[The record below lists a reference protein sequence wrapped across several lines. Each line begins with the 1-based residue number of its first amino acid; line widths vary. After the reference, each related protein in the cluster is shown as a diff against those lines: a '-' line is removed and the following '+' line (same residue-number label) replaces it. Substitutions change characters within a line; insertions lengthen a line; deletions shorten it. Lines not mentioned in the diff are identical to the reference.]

1 MSASRAAIAS
11 PAPELL
17 ELPIEGMSC
26 AACSARVE
34 QALLG
39 SAGVLSAS
47 VNLATKIAR
56 IRFDPVATS
65 PRQLAAAVEHA
76 GYQPLLPPPA
86 SHQAAA
92 ERELDARRRIEAAR
106 LRTRVV
112 VGAVL
117 CVPLLVLAMSHGRI
131 PALAGEWNIWAQ
143 LALATPVVF
152 WTGWSFFARAIRG
165 VLHGSLGMDVLVALG
180 AGASWGYSIV
190 AMLSPH
196 ALGAQGAHHGVYFE
210 AGAVVVELV
219 LLGRLLEARAT
230 STTTRAI
237 AQLLAIEPPVARVE
251 RDGREVEVPL
261 EHLRVGD
268 MVRVRPGER
277 IAVDGIVDDGLSAVD
292 ESMLTGESLPVDKR
306 PGDAVST
313 GTTNTSGSLRV
324 RATKVGEDTT
334 LRRIVSIVREA
345 QGSKAPIARL
355 ADRVSAIFVPIVV
368 VLATGTFALWWTLG
382 SGEDRLRDAL
392 VAGVSVLVIS
402 CPCALGL
409 ATPTA
414 IMVGTGRAARRGI
427 LIRSGEALEIAG
439 RVTTVV
445 LDKTGTLTQ
454 ARAVLAEIHAAPGTG
469 DDDVLRLAAAAER
482 HSEHPLARAIV
493 QAATSRALTFAQAQ
507 SFDAIPGGGVR
518 AMVDGRDVLVGRAGL
533 LDGWNAPASI
543 LEAAA
548 AIAARGRTA
557 VLVGVDHRV
566 VGVVG
571 IADPPRP
578 EARRA
583 VESLHA
589 MGLRVAMLTG
599 DARATAEHVAR
610 EVGVDEVFAEAR
622 PEDKSRLVREL
633 QSRGQV
639 VAMVGDGIND
649 APALAS
655 ADLGIAMGG
664 GTDVAIE
671 SAGITLVRSDLAAL
685 PEAIALARATLGRI
699 RLNLFWA
706 FAYNVLGI
714 PLAAG
719 AFHPWTGWMLSP
731 MVASGMM
738 SLSSISVVL
747 SSLRLAHE
755 RLDATRPS

>member
-1 MSASRAAIAS
+1 MSTSRPPNAS
-11 PAPELL
+11 PAPDLL
-17 ELPIEGMSC
+17 DMPIEGMSC

-34 QALLG
+34 RALLEA
-39 SAGVLSAS
+39 AGVLSAS
-47 VNLATKIAR
+47 VNLATATAR

-65 PRQLAAAVEHA
+65 PQQLAAAVEHA
-76 GYQPLLPPPA
+76 GYQPVLPSPA
-86 SHQAAA
+86 SPQATAQS
-92 ERELDARRRIEAAR
+92 ELEARRPAEAAR
-106 LRTRVV
+106 LHTRVV

-117 CVPLLVLAMSHGRI
+117 CAPLLILAMSHGRI
-131 PALAGEWNIWAQ
+131 PALAGDWNIWAQ

-180 AGASWGYSIV
+180 AGASWVYSLV
-190 AMLSPH
+190 ATLVPH
-196 ALGAQGAHHGVYFE
+196 ALGPHAEHQGVYFE

-230 STTTRAI
+230 SRTTQAV
-237 AQLLAIEPPVARVE
+237 AQLLANEPPVARVE
-251 RDGREVEVPL
+251 RDGGEIEVPI
-261 EHLRVGD
+261 ERLRVGD

-277 IAVDGIVDDGLSAVD
+277 IAVDGIVEDGLSAVD
-292 ESMLTGESLPVDKR
+292 ESMLTGEGLPVDKR
-306 PGDAVST
+306 PGDPVCT

-324 RATKVGEDTT
+324 RATKVGEDTA
-334 LRRIVSIVREA
+334 LRRIVGIVREA

-355 ADRVSAIFVPIVV
+355 ADRVSAVFVPIVI
-368 VLATGTFALWWTLG
+368 VLALGTFALWWTLG
-382 SGEDRLRDAL
+382 GGEDRLRNAL

-427 LIRSGEALEIAG
+427 LIRSGEALETAG

-445 LDKTGTLTQ
+445 IDKTGTLTQ
-454 ARAVLAEIHAAPGTG
+454 ARAVLAEVHAAPESSE
-469 DDDVLRLAAAAER
+469 DDVLRLAAALER

-493 QAATSRALTFAQAQ
+493 EAAAARALPVPDVR
-507 SFDAIPGGGVR
+507 SFEAIPGGGVR
-518 AMVDGRDVLVGRAGL
+518 AVVDGRDALAGRAGL
-533 LDGWNAPASI
+533 LDGWNASTSV
-543 LEAAA
+543 LEASAA
-548 AIAARGRTA
+548 MAARGRTT

-566 VGVVG
+566 VGVLG

-578 EARRA
+578 EARDA
-583 VESLHA
+583 VDALHA
-589 MGLRVAMLTG
+589 LGLRVVMLTG
-599 DARATAEHVAR
+599 DTRATAEHVAR
-610 EVGVDEVFAEAR
+610 EVGVDEVIAEAR

-633 QSRGQV
+633 QTRGQL

-655 ADLGIAMGG
+655 ADLGIAMGA

-685 PEAIALARATLGRI
+685 PEAISLSRATLGRI

-719 AFHPWTGWMLSP
+719 AFHPWTGWTLSP
-731 MVASGMM
+731 MIASGMM

-747 SSLRLAHE
+747 SSLRLAHQ
-755 RLDATRPS
+755 RLGSTRPS